1 MVCAMPPTRT
11 KSYSMSTA
19 TQPTTETVLEVRN
32 LKTFFQLEEGTLKAV
47 NDISFTI
54 HRNRTLGIVGESG
67 CGKSVTSQ
75 SILRIV
81 PRPGKVSGNILLH
94 GRDGSTIDIAALDSE
109 SEAMRDI
116 RGREI
121 GMVFQEPMTAFSPV
135 HTIGNQIME
144 VMFVHGEKD
153 KKHARERAVELL
165 TAVGI
170 PGASRRVDEYPFQ
183 LSGGMRQRSMIAMAM
198 ILNPRLL
205 IADEPTTALDVT
217 IQAQILRLMKR
228 LQAQTG
234 MAIMFI
240 THNLGVIANM
250 ADDVAV
256 MYMGKIVEYG
266 SVRQILR
273 TPKHPYTV
281 ALLKSIPKYGESA
294 DGRLATIP
302 GTVPIPLDPPDAC
315 PFASR
320 CAHFIPGRCDRQ
332 MPPAVE
338 VGEGHTVN
346 CVLYE

>member
-1 MVCAMPPTRT
+1 
-11 KSYSMSTA
+11 MSTA
-19 TQPTTETVLEVRN
+19 TEPTTETVLEVKN

-81 PRPGKVSGNILLH
+81 PRTGKVHGKILLH
-94 GRDGSTIDIAALDSE
+94 GRDGRTIDIAALDPD

-153 KKHARERAVELL
+153 KKRARERAIELL
-165 TAVGI
+165 NAVGI

-228 LQAQTG
+228 LQAETG

-281 ALLKSIPKYGESA
+281 SLLKSIPKYGESA

-320 CAHFIPGRCDRQ
+320 CAHFIPGRCDRR
-332 MPPAVE
+332 MPAAVQ
-338 VGEGHTVN
+338 VADGHSVN